1 MTVVESVHNL
11 WTWFQGKQSQ
21 FSPSRAALE
30 LNRNVFLEEIYLTPL
45 TGSILV
51 VLAVGSGHLFRDN
64 WKKQEDGWQRRAW
77 LYGVLAGGS
86 LLMLAF
92 VPLKF

>member
-1 MTVVESVHNL
+1 M
-11 WTWFQGKQSQ
+11 
-21 FSPSRAALE
+21 
-30 LNRNVFLEEIYLTPL
+30 EEIYLTPL

-51 VLAVGSGHLFRDN
+51 ILAVGSGHLFRDN

-77 LYGVLAGGS
+77 LYGVLSGGS